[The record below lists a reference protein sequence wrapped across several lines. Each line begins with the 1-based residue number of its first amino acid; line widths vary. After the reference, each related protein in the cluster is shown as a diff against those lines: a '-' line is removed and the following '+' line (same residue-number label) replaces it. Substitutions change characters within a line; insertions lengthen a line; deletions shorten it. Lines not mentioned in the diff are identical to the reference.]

1 MNNSANIPRNIIDIG
16 IVNNM
21 PDRAL
26 RATERQFAALIHA
39 AANGMPVRLSFYA
52 LPDVPRA
59 DAGQR
64 HIASHYS
71 SIENLWD
78 RHLDG
83 LIVTGTE
90 PRASK
95 LTDEPYW
102 ESLTR
107 LVEWAEHNTHSTIWS
122 CLAAHAAV
130 LHRDGITRRRLKEK
144 RFGLFECIR
153 ASDHPLAAGVPQ
165 HLVMPHSRWNDVSEE
180 ELTAHGYS
188 VLTRGEDAGVD
199 AFFKQ
204 TESLFVFFQG
214 HPEYEANTLLL
225 EYGRDVGRYLRGE
238 NPTYPLLPR
247 NYFNNDAA
255 DRLAA
260 LQERALSE
268 RRESLFADFQT
279 VLTGNHLPNGWHS
292 TATQIYGNWL
302 RYLCARKEQRL
313 NERIRIADRVYSHC
327 LSAAGD

>member
-1 MNNSANIPRNIIDIG
+1 MNTSANIPPNMLDIG

-26 RATERQFAALIHA
+26 RATERQFAALINSA
-39 AANGMPVRLSFYA
+39 AGGVEVRLSFYA
-52 LPDVPRA
+52 LPDVPRT

-64 HIASHYS
+64 HIASRYF
-71 SIENLWD
+71 SIGSLWD

-90 PRASK
+90 PRASN
-95 LTDEPYW
+95 LADEPYW
-102 ESLTR
+102 KSFAKLID
-107 LVEWAEHNTHSTIWS
+107 WAEHNTHSTVWS

-130 LHRDGITRRRLKEK
+130 LHKDGIPRHRLKEK
-144 RFGLFECIR
+144 RFGLFDCVR
-153 ASDHPLAAGVPQ
+153 SSDHPLAAGVSQ
-165 HLVMPHSRWNDVSEE
+165 RLAMPHSRWNDLSED

-188 VLTRGEDAGVD
+188 VLTRGENAGVD
-199 AFFKQ
+199 AFFRQ
-204 TESLFVFFQG
+204 GESLSVFFQG

-225 EYGRDVGRYLRGE
+225 EYGRDIGRYLRGD
-238 NPTYPLLPR
+238 NDTYPLLPR
-247 NYFNNDAA
+247 NYFDRDVE

-260 LQERALSE
+260 LQERAMSE

-279 VLTGNHLPNGWHS
+279 ALTGNHLPNGWHS
-292 TATQIYGNWL
+292 TATQLYGNWL

-313 NERIRIADRVYSHC
+313 NERIRIADRVYSHRH
-327 LSAAGD
+327 SAAGD